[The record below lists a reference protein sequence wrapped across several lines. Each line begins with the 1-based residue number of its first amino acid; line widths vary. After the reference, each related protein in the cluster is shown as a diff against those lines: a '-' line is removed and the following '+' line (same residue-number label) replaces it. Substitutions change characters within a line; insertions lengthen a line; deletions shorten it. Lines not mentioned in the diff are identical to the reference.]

1 MIHSSKLYGYTAI
14 AGAVAVLWACAGRP
28 DGLHGAALLAGVF
41 ALLGGACGWL
51 GEWQRR
57 GR

>member
-14 AGAVAVLWACAGRP
+14 AGAVAVVWACAGRP
-28 DGLHGAALLAGVF
+28 DGLHGGILLAGAF
-41 ALLGGACGWL
+41 ALLCGACGLL

>member
-1 MIHSSKLYGYTAI
+1 MLHNSKAYAYVAI

-28 DGLHGAALLAGVF
+28 DGLHGAILLAGAF
-41 ALLGGACGWL
+41 ALLCGACGWL